1 MDRKLLS
8 LYGLK
13 YNPFSQDVPAEA
25 LYATPTVEH
34 FCWRIENMAREG
46 GFALITGHPG
56 LGKSAAM
63 RLLAERLGRIVD
75 LKVGELSR
83 PQGGVADFYRELGDL
98 FGVQLSPHNRWAGAK
113 VLRARWL
120 SHIEQALF
128 RPVLLIDEAQEA
140 PAPLLTELRLLSSA
154 QLDSKM
160 LLSVVLAGD
169 MRLPNRFRSDDLLS
183 LGTRMR
189 VRMQLEPASAD
200 DLLAALEHRLE
211 AAGNSKLITDEIKH
225 TICEHAA
232 GNFRVVLTSGDE
244 LLAEAV
250 KRQCRQIDE
259 KLYLETF
266 SVPKPPPP
274 SNPKTASTRR
284 KRRR

>member
-13 YNPFSQDVPAEA
+13 YNPFSQDVPTEA
-25 LYATPTVEH
+25 LYATAAVEH
-34 FCWRIENMAREG
+34 FGWRIENMAREG
-46 GFALITGHPG
+46 GFALVTGEPG

-75 LKVGELSR
+75 LKVGELTR

-98 FGVQLSPHNRWAGAK
+98 FGVELSPHNRWAGAK
-113 VLRARWL
+113 VLRSRWL

-154 QLDSKM
+154 KLDSKM

-169 MRLPNRFRSDDLLS
+169 LRLPNRFRADDLLS

-189 VRMQLEPASAD
+189 VRLKLEPTSVD
-200 DLLAALEHRLE
+200 ELLAALEHRLK
-211 AAGNSKLITDEIKH
+211 AAGNTKLVTDDVKH
-225 TICEHAA
+225 ALCEHAA
-232 GNFRVVLTSGDE
+232 GNFRVVLAGADE
-244 LLAEAV
+244 LLAEAIN
-250 KRQCRQIDE
+250 RQCRQIDL
-259 KLYLETF
+259 KLYLEVF
-266 SVPKPPPP
+266 AVPKAPPPPKPP
-274 SNPKTASTRR
+274 SSRR

>member
-13 YNPFSQDVPAEA
+13 YNPFSQDVPTEA
-25 LYATPTVEH
+25 LYATPAVEH
-34 FCWRIENMAREG
+34 FGWRIENMAREG
-46 GFALITGHPG
+46 GFALVTGEPG
-56 LGKSAAM
+56 FGKSAAM
-63 RLLAERLGRIVD
+63 RLLAERLGHIVD
-75 LKVGELSR
+75 LKVGELTR

-98 FGVQLSPHNRWAGAK
+98 FGVELSPHNRWAGAK
-113 VLRARWL
+113 VLRSRWL

-154 QLDSKM
+154 KLDSKM

-169 MRLPNRFRSDDLLS
+169 LRLPNRFRADDLLS

-189 VRMQLEPASAD
+189 VRLKLEPTSVEE
-200 DLLAALEHRLE
+200 LHAALEHRLK
-211 AAGNSKLITDEIKH
+211 AAGNAKLVTDDVKH
-225 TICEHAA
+225 ALCEHAA
-232 GNFRVVLTSGDE
+232 GNFRVVLASADE
-244 LLAEAV
+244 LLAEAIN
-250 KRQCRQIDE
+250 RQCRQIDI
-259 KLYLETF
+259 KLYLEVF
-266 SVPKPPPP
+266 AVPKPPAPPKPP
-274 SNPKTASTRR
+274 SSRR